1 MTVQLACLISPS
13 CPGVITDSTRFC
25 SNILPVHT
33 IVYMAVLLK
42 SQQFW
47 VLGAFLFPL
56 LVYFYPKTSL
66 EGLILTLLFAPSTL
80 EAARLQGAKKGCVP
94 RVLYVPKS
102 HHIP

>member
-1 MTVQLACLISPS
+1 
-13 CPGVITDSTRFC
+13 
-25 SNILPVHT
+25 
-33 IVYMAVLLK
+33 MAVLLK